1 MAVVKC
7 TKCGKVFN
15 TEGAILKPIGDGG
28 YFECCPKC
36 GSTSVYCVDG
46 FQSDDD
52 RKWEGYQERGTVNLV
67 RQQKHRDDSAA
78 SVCLVTA
85 Q

>member
-28 YFECCPKC
+28 YRECCPKC
-36 GSTSVYCVDG
+36 GSTSICSTDDFQYDG
-46 FQSDDD
+46 D
-52 RKWEGYQERGTVNLV
+52 RMWEGY
-67 RQQKHRDDSAA
+67 
-78 SVCLVTA
+78 
-85 Q
+85 

>member
-7 TKCGKVFN
+7 TKCGKEFH

-36 GSTSVYCVDG
+36 GSTSVYCTDG
-46 FQSDDD
+46 FQNDDD
-52 RKWEGYQERGTVNLV
+52 RRWEGY
-67 RQQKHRDDSAA
+67 
-78 SVCLVTA
+78 
-85 Q
+85 

>member
-28 YFECCPKC
+28 YLECCPKC
-36 GSTSVYCVDG
+36 GSTSVHCVDD
-46 FQSDDD
+46 FQNDED
-52 RKWEGYQERGTVNLV
+52 RLWEGY
-67 RQQKHRDDSAA
+67 
-78 SVCLVTA
+78 
-85 Q
+85 